1 MTAVLNIKGV
11 NVTLADAS
19 PRLAV
24 TQGEGAQARLMI
36 IEDQISLPV
45 TFFSATANYVRVCR
59 FPTNAKI
66 KRLTWFTD
74 AAVDAA
80 ATTGATTLSI
90 GVMFSD
96 STIDGTP
103 VAQQGLVPSTVGV
116 VANGGSTT
124 AGTTVA
130 LPSTANAN
138 DFFGAFTPSATTN
151 PIPLTDATFG
161 GAATYGTALYTTQTP
176 LVSIFN
182 FLDGQGNL
190 QRNLGFFDLY
200 FRSTHAYT
208 TVPTTAANLYT
219 RLEYV

>member
-1 MTAVLNIKGV
+1 MTAVLNSKGV
-11 NVTLADAS
+11 NLTLLDANVVA
-19 PRLAV
+19 L
-24 TQGEGAQARLMI
+24 TEGEGATARLKVV
-36 IEDQISLPV
+36 EDQISLPV
-45 TFFSATANYVRVCR
+45 TFFSATANYARLCR
-59 FPTNAKI
+59 FPTTAKI

-90 GVMFSD
+90 GVAFSD
-96 STIDGTP
+96 DTADGTP
-103 VAQQGLVPSTVGV
+103 PWLQGLVPSTVGV

-130 LPSTANAN
+130 LPSTSAAN
-138 DFFGAFTPSATTN
+138 DFFGAFTPSATTA

-161 GAATYGTALYTTQTP
+161 GLATYGSPLYITQTP
-176 LVSIFN
+176 LVNIFN

-190 QRNLGFFDLY
+190 QRNLGYFDIY

-208 TVPTTAANLYT
+208 TVPTTAANLYV